1 MLPLEH
7 VSACLCWYDMIELWF
22 CLMSPGQLREAIITF
37 LEKSIELFVIVIES
51 GTDWQMIWFQLRS
64 CVWMCIT
71 LCYWYATF
79 FFVLLVNIV
88 RGLINSSLL
97 ANCKQ
102 IEEFNDVNSN
112 CRIFLLST
120 RAGGLGINLTGA
132 DTCILYDSD
141 WVFSWCHF
149 FFINLFCFHL

>member
-1 MLPLEH
+1 MVP
-7 VSACLCWYDMIELWF
+7 VAYMCLDVHY
-22 CLMSPGQLREAIITF
+22 
-37 LEKSIELFVIVIES
+37 FVLLI
-51 GTDWQMIWFQLRS
+51 
-64 CVWMCIT
+64 
-71 LCYWYATF
+71 CYL
-79 FFVLLVNIV
+79 FFVVLVNIV

-141 WVFSWCHF
+141 WVFS
-149 FFINLFCFHL
+149 